1 MFNAQEL
8 LGSLV
13 SAGTSQSGQGRM
25 RHALGSEGL
34 GGSNGLLGKLMGNLG
49 GGGSGSGDM
58 LGGLAGMAGN
68 MMGDAKRSVSSG
80 NPLAVGG
87 LGALAGSL
95 LGGGGGSLKG
105 AMGGGAL
112 ALLGSLALDALRN
125 ANTGDAGGSTMPA
138 DELPIGVREPRGE
151 TETRQL
157 ESKATLIIQAMANA
171 AKADG
176 NIDGSEIQKIAGK
189 LTEQGADSEAR
200 EYVLKLLESPMDTE
214 KLLGSVGD
222 PQTAAEVYS
231 ASILAI
237 EVDTAAERQYLGD
250 LAQRL
255 GLAPEVV
262 SRIHLLLGVS

>member
-1 MFNAQEL
+1 
-8 LGSLV
+8 
-13 SAGTSQSGQGRM
+13 
-25 RHALGSEGL
+25 
-34 GGSNGLLGKLMGNLG
+34 
-49 GGGSGSGDM
+49 
-58 LGGLAGMAGN
+58 
-68 MMGDAKRSVSSG
+68 
-80 NPLAVGG
+80 
-87 LGALAGSL
+87 LAGSL

-125 ANTGDAGGSTMPA
+125 ANKGDAGGSHMTA
-138 DELPIGVREPRGE
+138 DELPIGVREARDE

-214 KLLGSVGD
+214 KLLSSVGD
-222 PQTAAEVYS
+222 QQTAAEVYS

-237 EVDTAAERQYLGD
+237 EVDTTAERQYLDD
-250 LAQRL
+250 LARRL
-255 GLAPEVV
+255 GLPPEVV